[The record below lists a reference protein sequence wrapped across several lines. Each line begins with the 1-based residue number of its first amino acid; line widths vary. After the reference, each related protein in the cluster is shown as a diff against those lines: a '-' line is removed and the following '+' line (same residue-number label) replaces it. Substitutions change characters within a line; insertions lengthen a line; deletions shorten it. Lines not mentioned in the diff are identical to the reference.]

1 MITRSTILYCTHSDR
16 RFSGLGFTLM
26 ALSLSAFAS
35 MSISEPNAY
44 ATKLNATPL
53 PSKKDLQDPEDGQ
66 KVDIPLSGTRWKR
79 RADYREEDKAKEA
92 KKAEDAKKAEQEQK
106 QAGLD
111 ALKARENQGTA
122 ILKQKAAAIEEN
134 NKGVVFGQQ
143 GHWVEAIQAHEK
155 AMQMDPTNKDF
166 RVNLSAARTTYG
178 QQLLAQNNLSAALTS
193 FRKALIAAPDNG
205 LAGKSLVNALKKA
218 GFNPSDPN
226 TRIKLGDQLVDAND
240 LEGAYIEY
248 NAALQL
254 EPSAK
259 SYVKMGDI
267 SLRYGSAQ
275 GAYSYYRQAIVKD
288 PNSGDAHRQIGL
300 LQMATRDNT
309 GAAAS
314 LRKALVLNANDTNA
328 GAALVELWR
337 KQVAAAPNVAENHIG
352 LAGALQLTNDFV
364 GAESEYRRVQSLD
377 PQNSAF
383 EMGMNSLHR
392 AINHQVSDKHKA
404 AAETLAGQG
413 LVPEAL
419 SEINQAVLAEPKNAS
434 YQFLYGRIL
443 ELQKDY
449 AGARRAYLQSV
460 LLDPQH
466 NAEAAARLK
475 QLESGGGSLSSIG
488 GNDSSAQQQQLLLQ
502 QQRQLQLQQQQQQLQ
517 QQQQAQA
524 MQQQQLQQQQMQQQ
538 QVQQPP
544 VNQPQLPQGMPPGYG
559 QPTGNN
565 DVGAGS
571 NKNVFEGGAGAPS
584 LPNNQLTFRTHDESP
599 EAVQAAQ
606 SRTPIS
612 ANNPF
617 AGGNRAPQTAAPATA
632 NPTSNDILA
641 KVAQAEASGDY
652 VTAIGKLQQILP
664 ANMQN
669 PQIHWRLARDFISV
683 NKLEEAIPEFRL
695 ASALAPKNQDYSNDL
710 SHALQLRKQ
719 QMHAAGGTIETTPP
733 NDTGVAN

>member
-1 MITRSTILYCTHSDR
+1 
-16 RFSGLGFTLM
+16 
-26 ALSLSAFAS
+26 
-35 MSISEPNAY
+35 MSITTSNAY

-79 RADYREEDKAKEA
+79 KADYREEDKAKEA
-92 KKAEDAKKAEQEQK
+92 KKADDAKKAEQDQK
-106 QAGLD
+106 QAVLD

-122 ILKQKAAAIEEN
+122 VLKQKAAAIEEN

-178 QQLLAQNNLSAALTS
+178 QQLMAQNNLSSALTS

-226 TRIKLGDQLVDAND
+226 TRIKLGDQLAEAND

-254 EPSAK
+254 DPSAK

-275 GAYSYYRQAIVKD
+275 GAYSYYRQAVAKD

-352 LAGALQLTNDFV
+352 LAGALQLTNDFN
-364 GAESEYRRVQSLD
+364 GAESEYRRVQSID

-392 AINHQVSDKHKA
+392 AMNHQVSDKHKV

-413 LVPEAL
+413 LKTESL

-443 ELQKDY
+443 ELNNDPEAAKK
-449 AGARRAYLQSV
+449 AYLTAV

-466 NAEAAARLK
+466 NADAAARLK
-475 QLESGGGSLSSIG
+475 QLESGGGSVG
-488 GNDSSAQQQQLLLQ
+488 GNDSVVQQQQIQ
-502 QQRQLQLQQQQQQLQ
+502 QQRQLQLQQQQQQ
-517 QQQQAQA
+517 QQAQA
-524 MQQQQLQQQQMQQQ
+524 MQQQQMQQQQQAQAVQQQQMQQQ
-538 QVQQPP
+538 PQQQQAQQPP
-544 VNQPQLPQGMPPGYG
+544 ANQPQLPQGMPPGYG

-565 DVGAGS
+565 DVGAGG
-571 NKNVFEGGAGAPS
+571 NKNVFEGGAGAPT
-584 LPNNQLTFRTHDESP
+584 LPNNQLAFRTHDESP
-599 EAVQAAQ
+599 ESAQAAQ

-617 AGGNRAPQTAAPATA
+617 AGNRANPNAAATPARP
-632 NPTSNDILA
+632 NPTGNEILA
-641 KVAQAEASGDY
+641 KVAQAEASGDFA
-652 VTAIGKLQQILP
+652 TAIGIMQQLLP

-669 PQIHWRLARDFISV
+669 PQIHWRLARDFISA

-710 SHALQLRKQ
+710 NHALQLRKQ
-719 QMHAAGGTIETTPP
+719 QMHASGGTIETTPT

>member
-1 MITRSTILYCTHSDR
+1 MISRSTISYYNHSGR
-16 RFSGLGFTLM
+16 HFSGLGFALM
-26 ALSLSAFAS
+26 ALSLTFAS
-35 MSISEPNAY
+35 MSITTPNAY

-79 RADYREEDKAKEA
+79 KADYREEDKAKEA
-92 KKAEDAKKAEQEQK
+92 KKAEDAKKAELEQK

-134 NKGVVFGQQ
+134 NKGVTFGQQ
-143 GHWVEAIQAHEK
+143 GHWLEAIQAHEK

-178 QQLLAQNNLSAALTS
+178 QQLMAQNNLTSALS
-193 FRKALIAAPDNG
+193 LFRKALIAAPDNG

-226 TRIKLGDQLVDAND
+226 TRIKLGDQLVEAND

-275 GAYSYYRQAIVKD
+275 GAYSYYRQAISKD
-288 PNSGDAHRQIGL
+288 PDSGDAHRQLGL

-314 LRKALVLNANDTNA
+314 LRKAIILNANDTNA

-337 KQVAAAPNVAENHIG
+337 KQVATAPNVAENHIG

-364 GAESEYRRVQSLD
+364 GAESEYRRVQSID

-392 AINHQVSDKHKA
+392 AMNHQVSDKHKA

-413 LVPEAL
+413 LGPEAL

-443 ELQKDY
+443 EMNHDLE
-449 AGARRAYLQSV
+449 GARKAYLTTV
-460 LLDPQH
+460 LLDPH

-475 QLESGGGSLSSIG
+475 QLESGGGLIG
-488 GNDSSAQQQQLLLQ
+488 GNDNGAQQQQLQ
-502 QQRQLQLQQQQQQLQ
+502 QQRQLQQ
-517 QQQQAQA
+517 
-524 MQQQQLQQQQMQQQ
+524 QQQQMQQAQLQ
-538 QVQQPP
+538 QQQAQQMQQQQSQQQQQPP

-565 DVGAGS
+565 DVGTGS
-571 NKNVFEGGAGAPS
+571 NKNVFEGGAGAPT
-584 LPNNQLTFRTHDESP
+584 LPNNQLAFRTHDESP

-606 SRTPIS
+606 SRIPIS

-617 AGGNRAPQTAAPATA
+617 AAGNRPPQNAAPATP
-632 NPTSNDILA
+632 NPTGNEILA

-652 VTAIGKLQQILP
+652 ATAIGIIQQILP

-669 PQIHWRLARDFISV
+669 PQIHWRLARDFISA

-710 SHALQLRKQ
+710 NHALTLRKQ
-719 QMHAAGGTIETTPP
+719 QMHASGGTIETTPP

>member
-1 MITRSTILYCTHSDR
+1 MITRSTILYCTQSGR
-16 RFSGLGFTLM
+16 RFSGLGFALM
-26 ALSLSAFAS
+26 ALSLSTFAS
-35 MSISEPNAY
+35 MSITTPSAY

-79 RADYREEDKAKEA
+79 KADYREEDKAKEA
-92 KKAEDAKKAEQEQK
+92 KKAEDAKKAELEQK
-106 QAGLD
+106 QAGVD

-122 ILKQKAAAIEEN
+122 VLKQKAAAIEEN

-178 QQLLAQNNLSAALTS
+178 QQLMAQNNLSSALTS

-226 TRIKLGDQLVDAND
+226 TRIKLGDQLVEAND

-275 GAYSYYRQAIVKD
+275 GAYSYYRQAISKD
-288 PNSGDAHRQIGL
+288 PDSGDAHRQLGL

-337 KQVAAAPNVAENHIG
+337 KQVATAPNVAENHIG

-364 GAESEYRRVQSLD
+364 GAESEYRRVQSID

-392 AINHQVSDKHKA
+392 SMNHQVSEKHAA

-413 LVPEAL
+413 LVAEAL
-419 SEINQAVLAEPKNAS
+419 SEINQAVLAEPKNAR

-443 ELQKDY
+443 EMQKDY
-449 AGARRAYLQSV
+449 EGAHKAYLTCV
-460 LLDPQH
+460 LLDPH
-466 NAEAAARLK
+466 NTEAAARAK
-475 QLESGGGSLSSIG
+475 QMENGGQQQQ
-488 GNDSSAQQQQLLLQ
+488 AQQQQAQ
-502 QQRQLQLQQQQQQLQ
+502 QQQAQQQQQQLQ
-517 QQQQAQA
+517 A
-524 MQQQQLQQQQMQQQ
+524 QQLQQQQMQQQ
-538 QVQQPP
+538 MQQQQAQQQQAQQQTP

-559 QPTGNN
+559 QSTGNN
-565 DVGAGS
+565 DVGAGA

-584 LPNNQLTFRTHDESP
+584 LPNNQLAFRTHDESP

-606 SRTPIS
+606 SRIPIS

-617 AGGNRAPQTAAPATA
+617 AGGNRAPQNAAPATP
-632 NPTSNDILA
+632 NPTGNDILA
-641 KVAQAEASGDY
+641 TIAQAEASGDFA
-652 VTAIGKLQQILP
+652 TAIGKLQQILP

-669 PQIHWRLARDFISV
+669 AQIHWRLARDFISA

-719 QMHAAGGTIETTPP
+719 QMHASGGTIETTPP

>member
-1 MITRSTILYCTHSDR
+1 MALT
-16 RFSGLGFTLM
+16 
-26 ALSLSAFAS
+26 ALSLSTLTS
-35 MSISEPNAY
+35 MSFATPGAY

-79 RADYREEDKAKEA
+79 KADYREEDKAKEA

-106 QAGLD
+106 QAGID
-111 ALKARENQGTA
+111 ALKARQDQGTA
-122 ILKQKAAAIEEN
+122 VLKQKAAAIEEN

-143 GHWVEAIQAHEK
+143 GHWLEAIQAHEK

-178 QQLLAQNNLSAALTS
+178 QQLMAQNNLTSALS
-193 FRKALIAAPDNG
+193 LFRKALIAAPDNG

-226 TRIKLGDQLVDAND
+226 TRIKLGDQLVEAND

-275 GAYSYYRQAIVKD
+275 GAYSYYRQAIAKD
-288 PNSGDAHRQIGL
+288 PDSGDAHRQIGL

-364 GAESEYRRVQSLD
+364 GAESEYRRVASID
-377 PQNSAF
+377 PQNPAF

-392 AINHQVSDKHKA
+392 SIAHQVSEKHKA
-404 AAETLAGQG
+404 AADTLFGQG
-413 LVPEAL
+413 LLAESL
-419 SEINQAVLAEPKNAS
+419 SEVNQAVLAEPKNAS
-434 YQFLYGRIL
+434 YQFLLGRVL
-443 ELQKDY
+443 ESNHDY
-449 AGARRAYLQSV
+449 EGARKAYLTCV
-460 LLDPQH
+460 LLDPH
-466 NAEAAARLK
+466 NTEAAARLK
-475 QLESGGGSLSSIG
+475 QLESGGGG
-488 GNDSSAQQQQLLLQ
+488 QNAAVPQQQL
-502 QQRQLQLQQQQQQLQ
+502 QLPNQQQQLQ
-517 QQQQAQA
+517 QQQF
-524 MQQQQLQQQQMQQQ
+524 QQQQFQQHQAQQQQQQQ
-538 QVQQPP
+538 QAQQPL

-559 QPTGNN
+559 QSTGNN
-565 DVGAGS
+565 DVGAGN

-584 LPNNQLTFRTHDESP
+584 LPNNQLAFRTHDESP

-606 SRTPIS
+606 SRIPIS

-617 AGGNRAPQTAAPATA
+617 AGGNRAPQNTAPATP
-632 NPTSNDILA
+632 NPAGNEILA
-641 KVAQAEASGDY
+641 TVAQAEASGDY
-652 VTAIGKLQQILP
+652 ATAIGKLQQILP

-669 PQIHWRLARDFISV
+669 PQIHWRLARDFISA

-710 SHALQLRKQ
+710 NHALQLRKQ
-719 QMHAAGGTIETTPP
+719 QMHASGGTIETTPP

>member
-1 MITRSTILYCTHSDR
+1 MISRSTISYCNHSGR
-16 RFSGLGFTLM
+16 RFSGLGFALM
-26 ALSLSAFAS
+26 AFSLSTFAS
-35 MSISEPNAY
+35 MSITTPNAY

-79 RADYREEDKAKEA
+79 KADYREEDKAKEA
-92 KKAEDAKKAEQEQK
+92 KKTEDAKKAELEQK
-106 QAGLD
+106 QAGLY

-134 NKGVVFGQQ
+134 NKGVTFGQQ
-143 GHWVEAIQAHEK
+143 GHWLEAIQAHEK

-178 QQLLAQNNLSAALTS
+178 QQLMAQNNLTSALS
-193 FRKALIAAPDNG
+193 LFRKALIAAPDNG

-218 GFNPSDPN
+218 GFNPSDPS
-226 TRIKLGDQLVDAND
+226 TRIKLGDQLVEAND

-275 GAYSYYRQAIVKD
+275 GAYSYYRQAISKD
-288 PNSGDAHRQIGL
+288 PDSGDAHRQLGL

-314 LRKALVLNANDTNA
+314 LRKAIVLNANDTNA

-337 KQVAAAPNVAENHIG
+337 KQVAAAPNVAENHMG

-364 GAESEYRRVQSLD
+364 GAESEYRRVQSID

-392 AINHQVSDKHKA
+392 AMNHQVSEKHAA

-413 LVPEAL
+413 LAPEAL
-419 SEINQAVLAEPKNAS
+419 SEINQAVLAEPKNAR
-434 YQFLYGRIL
+434 YQFLYGRVL
-443 ELQKDY
+443 EMNHDWD
-449 AGARRAYLQSV
+449 GARKAYLTTV
-460 LLDPQH
+460 LLDPKH
-466 NAEAAARLK
+466 NAEAATRLK
-475 QLESGGGSLSSIG
+475 QLESGGGLIG
-488 GNDSSAQQQQLLLQ
+488 GNDNAAQQQQLQ
-502 QQRQLQLQQQQQQLQ
+502 QQRQLQLQQQQQLQ
-517 QQQQAQA
+517 A
-524 MQQQQLQQQQMQQQ
+524 QQQLQQQQMQQAQLQ
-538 QVQQPP
+538 QQQAQQIQQQAAQPP
-544 VNQPQLPQGMPPGYG
+544 ANQPQLPQGMPPGYG

-565 DVGAGS
+565 DAGRGS
-571 NKNVFEGGAGAPS
+571 NKNVFEGGAGAPT
-584 LPNNQLTFRTHDESP
+584 LPNNQLAFRTHDESP
-599 EAVQAAQ
+599 EAMQAAQ
-606 SRTPIS
+606 SRIPIS

-617 AGGNRAPQTAAPATA
+617 AGGNRAPQNATAAATPNA
-632 NPTSNDILA
+632 TGNEILA

-652 VTAIGKLQQILP
+652 ATAIGIIQQILP

-669 PQIHWRLARDFISV
+669 PQIHWRLARDFISA

-710 SHALQLRKQ
+710 NHALTLRKQ